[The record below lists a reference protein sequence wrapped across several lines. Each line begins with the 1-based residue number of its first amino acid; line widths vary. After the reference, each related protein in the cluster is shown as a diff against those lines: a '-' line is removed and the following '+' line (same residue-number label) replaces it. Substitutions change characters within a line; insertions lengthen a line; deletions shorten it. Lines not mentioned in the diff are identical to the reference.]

1 MTKLRREFE
10 KLEAAKRDEAGVSPA
25 MAATTARK
33 ASKELSGK
41 RAAQAERDKIER
53 DSREASRI
61 QQHGRT
67 MERAIKSD
75 KDDHVLMNLELYA
88 ETKQKALNTLEMIL
102 NPSKSAARGT
112 GPLDS
117 SLKILAYLLRGKL
130 LNEVDEWPQRTIA
143 LATYHK
149 SYRAPGDKV
158 TLSIQIAARDN
169 SVVQEPITSKKVE
182 ELVRTVIL
190 PGVMLDRCG
199 ITTIDNAIPK
209 ERLPQ
214 RCFVQ
219 SPKRDPLTAS
229 PARFLFTVLVE
240 VSDAEAPSLYKTL
253 YNNRGP

>member
-1 MTKLRREFE
+1 M
-10 KLEAAKRDEAGVSPA
+10 
-25 MAATTARK
+25 
-33 ASKELSGK
+33 
-41 RAAQAERDKIER
+41 
-53 DSREASRI
+53 
-61 QQHGRT
+61 
-67 MERAIKSD
+67 
-75 KDDHVLMNLELYA
+75 
-88 ETKQKALNTLEMIL
+88 
-102 NPSKSAARGT
+102 
-112 GPLDS
+112 
-117 SLKILAYLLRGKL
+117 RGKL

-209 ERLPQ
+209 ERFPQ

-219 SPKRDPLTAS
+219 SPKRDPLTATIS
-229 PARFLFTVLVE
+229 FHGSGRSE
-240 VSDAEAPSLYKTL
+240 
-253 YNNRGP
+253 